1 MTAFAVAGDVMET
14 GETTIYVVEL
24 FVLFIAA
31 AAAVALMTRR
41 SALPYSVALVL
52 LGLLIAAIGP
62 TAPLDVTPEL
72 VLIVLVPGL
81 VFEAAYRLDFTELR
95 KTFLGV
101 TILAIPGV
109 LVSAAVVAFA
119 LAATGLDLSLAFIV
133 GAIVSATDPVS
144 VVATFRSLGAPHRLR
159 TLVEAE
165 SLFNDGTAV
174 VIFTIAVAAASGS
187 VAPQHAV
194 VWFTSTILISA
205 GLGLVAG
212 FVATRVMA
220 VADDHLI
227 ELAISVV
234 LAYGTYLLADRLGE
248 SGIIATV
255 VAGLVLGTYGR
266 HVGLKPATFDA
277 LDQTWEFVAFMLTAF
292 VFLLIGLAISLGTL
306 VDSLGAIALGV
317 IGILAGRALV
327 VYLVLGGG
335 SVLVR
340 AAGRGAAVPAAWLH
354 VLFWAGLRGAIA
366 VGLALSLP
374 ADLPQRAYLQTIVFG
389 ITLFTLLVQ
398 GATAG
403 MLIRHLG
410 LRADIPVD
418 VPAGAEVPVATAGGD
433 RSG

>member
-1 MTAFAVAGDVMET
+1 MTPFAVT
-14 GETTIYVVEL
+14 GEVVDAGEATIYVVEL

-31 AAAVALMTRR
+31 AAAIALLTRR
-41 SALPYSVALVL
+41 SPLPYSVALVV
-52 LGLLIAAIGP
+52 LGLLIAAFGP
-62 TAPLDVTPEL
+62 SAPLDVTPEL

-81 VFEAAYRLDFTELR
+81 VFEAAYRLDFAELR
-95 KTFLGV
+95 RTFLGV
-101 TILAIPGV
+101 AILAIPGV
-109 LVSAAVVAFA
+109 LVSAAVVAVA

-144 VVATFRSLGAPHRLR
+144 VIATFKNLGAPNRLA

-174 VIFTIAVAAASGS
+174 VVFTIAVAAATGS
-187 VAPQHAV
+187 VAPSDAV
-194 VWFTSTILISA
+194 LWFLSTIAISI

-220 VADDHLI
+220 IADDHLI

-234 LAYGTYLLADRLGE
+234 LAYGTYLVADRLGE

-277 LDQTWEFVAFMLTAF
+277 LDQTWEFVAFLLTAL
-292 VFLLIGLAISLGTL
+292 VFLLIGLAISLATL

-317 IGILAGRALV
+317 VGILVGRALV

-335 SVLVR
+335 SRIRR
-340 AAGRGAAVPAAWLH
+340 AAGRGSAVPTAWLH

-374 ADLPQRAYLQTIVFG
+374 ADLPQRSYLQTIVFG

-398 GATAG
+398 GATTG
-403 MLIRHLG
+403 LLLRRLG
-410 LRADIPVD
+410 LGDDAMEAAPDES
-418 VPAGAEVPVATAGGD
+418 AVA
-433 RSG
+433 

>member
-1 MTAFAVAGDVMET
+1 MMPFALVGEGVEAGD
-14 GETTIYVVEL
+14 TTLYVVEL

-31 AAAVALMTRR
+31 AAVIALLTRR
-41 SALPYSVALVL
+41 SPLPYSVALVV

-95 KTFLGV
+95 RTFLGV
-101 TILAIPGV
+101 AILAIPGV
-109 LVSAAVVAFA
+109 LVSAAVVAIA
-119 LAATGLDLSLAFIV
+119 LAATGLDLALAFIV

-144 VVATFRSLGAPHRLR
+144 VIATFRSLGAPGRLA

-174 VIFTIAVAAASGS
+174 VVFTIAIAAATGS
-187 VAPQHAV
+187 VAPPDAV
-194 VWFTSTILISA
+194 TWFVSTIVLSI
-205 GLGLVAG
+205 GLGLVTG

-220 VADDHLI
+220 IANDHLI
-227 ELAISVV
+227 ELAVSVV
-234 LAYGTYLLADRLGE
+234 LAYGTYLVADRIGQ

-266 HVGLKPATFDA
+266 QVGLKASTFDA

-317 IGILAGRALV
+317 VGILVGRALV

-335 SVLVR
+335 SRLVQ
-340 AAGRGAAVPAAWLH
+340 AAGRGSVVPSAWLH

-374 ADLPQRAYLQTIVFG
+374 ADLPHRSYLQTIVFG

-403 MLIRHLG
+403 VLLRRLG
-410 LRADIPVD
+410 LRADP
-418 VPAGAEVPVATAGGD
+418 PAVAPDPAP
-433 RSG
+433 SA

>member
-1 MTAFAVAGDVMET
+1 MTSFAVAGEMVEA

-31 AAAVALMTRR
+31 ATAIALLTRR
-41 SALPYSVALVL
+41 SPLPYSVALVL
-52 LGLLIAAIGP
+52 LGLLIAAFGP
-62 TAPLDVTPEL
+62 AAPLDVTPEL

-101 TILAIPGV
+101 AILAIPGV

-144 VVATFRSLGAPHRLR
+144 VIATFKSLGAPNRLA

-174 VIFTIAVAAASGS
+174 VVFMIAVAAATGS
-187 VAPQHAV
+187 VAPPDAF
-194 VWFTSTILISA
+194 VWFVATLAIST

-212 FVATRVMA
+212 FVATRVMVIA
-220 VADDHLI
+220 NDHLI

-234 LAYGTYLLADRLGE
+234 LAYGTYLLADRIGQ

-266 HVGLKPATFDA
+266 QVGLKPATFDA

-306 VDSLGAIALGV
+306 VDSLDAIALGV
-317 IGILAGRALV
+317 IGILVGRALV

-335 SVLVR
+335 SRIVR
-340 AAGRGAAVPAAWLH
+340 AAGRGSAVPSTWLH

-374 ADLPQRAYLQTIVFG
+374 ADLPQRTYLQTIVFG

-398 GATAG
+398 GATTG
-403 MLIRHLG
+403 LLLRRLG
-410 LRADIPVD
+410 LRADE
-418 VPAGAEVPVATAGGD
+418 PAASGDEPAAT
-433 RSG
+433 

>member
-1 MTAFAVAGDVMET
+1 VTSFALTSETADAGD
-14 GETTIYVVEL
+14 TTLYVVEL

-31 AAAVALMTRR
+31 AAVIALLTRR
-41 SALPYSVALVL
+41 SPLPYSVALVV
-52 LGLLIAAIGP
+52 LGLVIAAIGP
-62 TAPLDVTPEL
+62 SAPLDVTPEL

-95 KTFLGV
+95 RTFLGV
-101 TILAIPGV
+101 AILAIPGV
-109 LVSAAVVAFA
+109 LVSAAVVAVA
-119 LAATGLDLSLAFIV
+119 LAATGLDLALAFIV

-144 VVATFRSLGAPHRLR
+144 VIATFRSLGAPSRLS

-174 VIFTIAVAAASGS
+174 VVFMIAVAAATGS
-187 VAPQHAV
+187 VAPPDAITWFVSTLV
-194 VWFTSTILISA
+194 VST
-205 GLGLVAG
+205 GLGLVTG
-212 FVATRVMA
+212 FLVTRVMA
-220 VADDHLI
+220 IAGDHLV
-227 ELAISVV
+227 ELALSVV
-234 LAYGTYLLADRLGE
+234 LAYGTYLLADRLGQ

-266 HVGLKPATFDA
+266 RVGLKPSTFDA

-306 VDSLGAIALGV
+306 ADSLGAIALGV
-317 IGILAGRALV
+317 VGILAGRALV

-335 SVLVR
+335 SRLVE
-340 AAGRGAAVPAAWLH
+340 AAGRGSVVPSAWLH

-374 ADLPQRAYLQTIVFG
+374 ADLPQRGYLQTIVFG

-398 GATAG
+398 GTTTG
-403 MLIRHLG
+403 LLLRRLG
-410 LRADIPVD
+410 LRPDDAAD
-418 VPAGAEVPVATAGGD
+418 VAATG
-433 RSG
+433 